1 MRAEAGYS
9 KVAKWDL
16 GSVTIQQR
24 YNREEGREDDGG
36 KNGGQQGT
44 PEEERTRSFEAE
56 EASGRD

>member
-1 MRAEAGYS
+1 M
-9 KVAKWDL
+9 AKWDL